1 MKSETIFIVSDGSG
15 RTAERLLR
23 AALTQFEGMEVELA
37 YHTEI
42 LTREQIHAV
51 IHKAVDVKA
60 LVAHTL
66 VSNELREYMLNEG
79 RTHNIGTI
87 DLMGPV
93 LARLTEHLAVN
104 PKEKPGLFSQ
114 LNAEYFRRIET
125 MDFAIKHDD
134 GQRLEGLTKAEI
146 VLAGVSRTFKTPLSM
161 YLAFKGWFVANV
173 PMVPEIAPP
182 TQLKLLQPGVVIG
195 LTMQARRLA
204 ALRSARGEFLFG
216 LPTGYTEL
224 DSVRRELIDALR
236 YYESEP
242 AWPVIDVTG
251 KPIEEIAETILAIR
265 RSAIASMKSESGIVP

>member
-23 AALTQFEGMEVELA
+23 AALTQFEGREVELS

-42 LTREQIHAV
+42 RTREQIHAV
-51 IHKAVDVKA
+51 IHQAVDAKA

-93 LARLTEHLAVN
+93 LSRLTEHLAVN

-146 VLAGVSRTFKTPLSM
+146 VLVGVSRTFKTPLSM

-182 TQLKLLQPGVVIG
+182 AQLKLLQPGVVIG

-204 ALRSARGEFLFG
+204 TLRSARGEFLFR

-265 RSAIASMKSESGIVP
+265 RSALAPSDTDSGVP